1 MIRKLSIRN
10 FESHEDSEIEFTPG
24 LNLIIG
30 QSNQGK
36 SSIVRALALV
46 AANRFDKDC
55 VRTGCDF
62 CTVRAETDRG
72 WVECRRG
79 ESVNEWVVAIGGNPP
94 QAYRNIGA
102 GMPPGALEALGI
114 GERPRGDMREIP
126 NIMFQLEKHYMLAE
140 IDGKKATANV
150 VARMMDDAIGLGG
163 MEELIKDIA
172 TDYAGGR
179 KRLGTLTEE
188 VSAAEAAVLPAE
200 VFNAHTA
207 RLDSLR
213 EKMAQAEADA
223 ALLATGADYAARL
236 RQISRAL
243 AAARL
248 RAGIGAGLEERLA
261 RLGEMAGKLALL
273 HRARIAS
280 ARLASAEGR
289 AAIGR
294 GLEERLAVLE
304 EKGRRLALLRQAAE
318 DRGALERAA
327 ILAAT
332 AGFEERLQRLEA
344 RRRDIAAARKRLE
357 DARAIYRNLMAAKKT
372 AGAAGAALAEA
383 DKTFHSY
390 RDALGVCPLCGA
402 ALGAEKGE

>member
-94 QAYRNIGA
+94 QAYRNIGT

-172 TDYAGGR
+172 TDYANGR
-179 KRLGTLTEE
+179 KRLGTLTEA
-188 VSAAEAAVLPAE
+188 VSAAEAEVMPAAE
-200 VFNAHTA
+200 FDARTA
-207 RLDSLR
+207 QMDALR
-213 EKMAQAEADA
+213 AGMAQAEADA
-223 ALLATGADYAARL
+223 GLLAKGKDYAVRL
-236 RQISRAL
+236 RRASQAL
-243 AAARL
+243 ALARL
-248 RAGIGAGLEERLA
+248 RAGIGGRLDGRLA
-261 RLGEMAGKLALL
+261 HLGDLAGRLALVR
-273 HRARIAS
+273 RARQVA
-280 ARLASAEGR
+280 ARLAEAKAR
-289 AAIGR
+289 AGIGK
-294 GLEERLAVLE
+294 GLEGKLGLLAASE
-304 EKGRRLALLRQAAE
+304 RRLALLRRAKE
-318 DRGALERAA
+318 IRRALARAA
-327 ILAAT
+327 VLAAAT
-332 AGFEERLQRLEA
+332 GLGERLDGLKA
-344 RRRDIAAARKRLE
+344 RRGTIDAARRRLE
-357 DARAIYRNLMAAKKT
+357 DARSLYRRLMAARQ
-372 AGAAGAALAEA
+372 AAGAASAALDKA